1 MTGILRAG
9 LTLLLLTTLV
19 ACGAGS
25 DGSRPIPKLA

>member
-25 DGSRPIPKLA
+25 TGPVLFQNSA